1 MKNESFVKKLK
12 KRIPGIEVIE
22 DSEYRWSAVHEGTL
36 LTWRV
41 QPKWDNKEV
50 LEAAGFHTQGVDQ
63 ESDPYTDYYPGTF
76 WDNGTQAIDRLC
88 PPPNKFKAGQLV
100 IGKQNK
106 RAHRY
111 GYAGKTALVT
121 KAPAGD
127 QAVLQFVGADAIEY
141 KSYNDYYYTRDFDL
155 VSG

>member
-22 DSEYRWSAVHEGTL
+22 SDHRWSATHNGTL
-36 LTWRV
+36 LTWRT
-41 QPKWDNKEV
+41 QPKWDNKDV
-50 LEAAGFHTQGVDQ
+50 IEAAGFHTQGVDQ

-111 GYAGKTALVT
+111 GYAGRTALVT
-121 KAPAGD
+121 KAPAGE

>member
-12 KRIPGIEVIE
+12 KRIPGIEVVE
-22 DSEYRWSAVHEGTL
+22 DSHRWSATHEGTL
-36 LTWRV
+36 LTWRT
-41 QPKWDNKEV
+41 QPKWDDENV
-50 LEAAGFHTQGVDQ
+50 IVAAGFHTQGVDQ

-76 WDNGTQAIDRLC
+76 WDNGTQAIDRLS

-106 RAHRY
+106 RAKRW

-121 KAPAGD
+121 KAPSGD
-127 QAVLQFVGADAIEY
+127 QAIMQFVGSDAVEY
-141 KSYNDYYYTRDFDL
+141 KSYNNCYPTRDFDL

>member
-12 KRIPGIEVIE
+12 KRIPGIVIVE
-22 DSEYRWSAVHEGTL
+22 DDHRWSATHNGTL
-36 LTWRV
+36 LTWRT
-41 QPKWDNKEV
+41 QPRWDNKEII
-50 LEAAGFHTQGVDQ
+50 EAAGFHTQGVDQ

-121 KAPAGD
+121 KAPSGD

>member
-22 DSEYRWSAVHEGTL
+22 DDHRWSATHNGTL
-36 LTWRV
+36 LTWRT
-41 QPKWDNKEV
+41 QPRWDNKEII
-50 LEAAGFHTQGVDQ
+50 EAAGFHTQGVDQ

-106 RAHRY
+106 RSHRY

-121 KAPAGD
+121 KAPSGD
-127 QAVLQFVGADAIEY
+127 QAVLQFIGADAIEY

>member
-12 KRIPGIEVIE
+12 KRIPGIEVVE
-22 DSEYRWSAVHEGTL
+22 DSHRWSAVHEGTL
-36 LTWRV
+36 LTWRT
-41 QPKWDNKEV
+41 QPRWDNKEV
-50 LEAAGFHTQGVDQ
+50 IEAAGFHTQGVDQ
-63 ESDPYTDYYPGTF
+63 ESDPYTDYYPGTL
-76 WDNGTQAIDRLC
+76 WANGTQAIDRMC
-88 PPPNKFKAGQLV
+88 PPPNKFKAGQLDV
-100 IGKQNK
+100 GKQNK

-121 KAPAGD
+121 KAPSGD

-141 KSYNDYYYTRDFDL
+141 KSYNNYYPTRDFDL

>member
-12 KRIPGIEVIE
+12 KRIPGIQVVE
-22 DSEYRWSAVHEGTL
+22 DHHRWSATHNDTL
-36 LTWRV
+36 LTWRT
-41 QPKWDNKEV
+41 QPRWDNKEII
-50 LEAAGFHTQGVDQ
+50 EAAGFHTQGVDQ

-100 IGKQNK
+100 VGKQNK

-121 KAPAGD
+121 KAPSGD
-127 QAVLQFVGADAIEY
+127 QAVLQFVGTDTIEY

>member
-1 MKNESFVKKLK
+1 MKNESFIKKLK
-12 KRIPGIEVIE
+12 KRIPGIEVFE
-22 DSEYRWSAVHEGTL
+22 GTCGWSAVHNGTL
-36 LTWRV
+36 LTWRT
-41 QPKWDNKEV
+41 QPRWDNKEII
-50 LEAAGFHTQGVDQ
+50 EAAGFHTQGVDQ

-121 KAPAGD
+121 KAPSGD
-127 QAVLQFVGADAIEY
+127 QVVLQFVGADAIEY

>member
-22 DSEYRWSAVHEGTL
+22 DDHRWSATHNGTL
-36 LTWRV
+36 LTWRT
-41 QPKWDNKEV
+41 QPRWNNKEII
-50 LEAAGFHTQGVDQ
+50 EAAGFHTQGVDQ
-63 ESDPYTDYYPGTF
+63 ESDPYSDYYPGTF

-100 IGKQNK
+100 VGKQNK

-121 KAPAGD
+121 KAPSGD
-127 QAVLQFVGADAIEY
+127 QAVLQFVGTDAIEY

>member
-22 DSEYRWSAVHEGTL
+22 NDHRWSATHNGTL
-36 LTWRV
+36 LTWRT
-41 QPKWDNKEV
+41 QPRWDNKEII
-50 LEAAGFHTQGVDQ
+50 EAAGFHTQGVDQ

-88 PPPNKFKAGQLV
+88 PPPNKFKPGQLV

-121 KAPAGD
+121 KAPSGD